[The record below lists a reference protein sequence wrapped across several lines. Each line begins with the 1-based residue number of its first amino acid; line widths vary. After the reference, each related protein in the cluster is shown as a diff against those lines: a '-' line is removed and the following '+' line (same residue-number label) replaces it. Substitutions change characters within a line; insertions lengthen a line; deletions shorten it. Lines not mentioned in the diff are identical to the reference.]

1 MADECKS
8 TVGIE
13 EIDDPSKIEET
24 QKLREGSKI
33 EFPISKTV
41 RKWVKE
47 HGDVIDECKNLIRLK
62 NSNNHLFFSN
72 NNCWS
77 SVY

>member
-41 RKWVKE
+41 REWVKE
-47 HGDVIDECKNLIRLK
+47 HGDVIDECKI
-62 NSNNHLFFSN
+62 
-72 NNCWS
+72 
-77 SVY
+77 